1 MSEIGVMNRKQIFKS
16 EFHSQELLSWIFKF
30 NFIHKRRLLN
40 NTRNHGLPEI
50 LGDPPPPHWRIETR
64 SPRNA
69 RRIVKR
75 YYEYQNGAD
84 IKILYDAYSQLWYE
98 SEKYI
103 RRHEDKSG
111 LQTRVILIGWMHP
124 SHVTLLRGYLL
135 LLKLLG
141 ADLNFRFGWERPDVA
156 EALGNSYLKSG
167 FKIEF
172 ASDLSPRFRVFRT
185 FRGYGFRAYALSEQ
199 TKASLQDL
207 NHLNAIEN
215 SNYKSVVNVLIDSI
229 LTQKVEKNLTNK
241 VRRMLLLPPEMQAIQ
256 ALMTNNIDIVLYFLR
271 SFRLPKLAE
280 ILASKVPSLYQDRQ
294 DKFRF
299 LAEVCPSGIAE
310 SSTILNVKRLY
321 KHSDPEHFVNGQVR
335 FPTIDYKKSIG
346 HARPGNMPVESD
358 LTELTELTDVK
369 IQKGGTIICDHELVV
384 VDRAADPRLE
394 HVSGQ
399 WEHVFGSPLCG
410 RTVMVELC
418 EDAAKSIDEGILLS
432 GRNDYN
438 WYHWMVEYLPRV
450 IEIDK
455 ELDSRI
461 PWVISNRVPKTG
473 VEALKMIS
481 TRDILV
487 CDSEKLQHF
496 KKLIVMSP
504 NASVVDT
511 VLAPWERISRFNTHN
526 LQELRSAM
534 RRSSSSRSFP
544 EKVFIVRESKRI
556 KRYSRN
562 VVNQDQLVDIALGYG
577 FHSINLEDM
586 DFSEQLD
593 LFSNARMVITAG
605 GAVMANYLFMPQESH
620 VIQLNNVANKD
631 FVIPPLLSSIAGSK
645 FTSIVGKTSIGR
657 NVRNLRI
664 DHVHESYVIK
674 PRTLETVLKS
684 FNESSI
690 S

>member
-1 MSEIGVMNRKQIFKS
+1 MKRKQIFKS
-16 EFHSQELLSWIFKF
+16 EFHPQELLSWMLKF
-30 NFIHKRRLLN
+30 NFIHERRLLN
-40 NTRNHGLPEI
+40 DARNHALPEN
-50 LGDPPPPHWRIETR
+50 LKDSSPPHWRIETR
-64 SPRNA
+64 LPRSA
-69 RRIVKR
+69 RKIR
-75 YYEYQNGAD
+75 YKYTRYQNGAD

-135 LLKLLG
+135 LIKLLG

-156 EALGNSYLKSG
+156 KALGNSYLKSG

-185 FRGYGFRAYALSEQ
+185 FMGYGFRAYALSEQ
-199 TKASLQDL
+199 TKASLQNL

-215 SNYKSVVNVLIDSI
+215 SNSKSVLNVLIDSI

-241 VRRMLLLPPEMQAIQ
+241 FRRMLLLPPENLAVH
-256 ALMTNNIDIVLYFLR
+256 ALMHQNMDILISFLR
-271 SFRLPKLAE
+271 GFRLPNLAE
-280 ILASKVPSLYQDRQ
+280 ILASKVPNRFQDR
-294 DKFRF
+294 FHF
-299 LAEVCPSGIAE
+299 LAEVYPSGNTE
-310 SSTILNVKRLY
+310 SSIILNVKRLY
-321 KHSDPEHFVNGQVR
+321 KHSDPESFVNGQVR
-335 FPTIDYKKSIG
+335 FPTIDYKKIIG
-346 HARPGNMPVESD
+346 HALPGNIPVESD
-358 LTELTELTDVK
+358 LIELTELTDVK

-399 WEHVFGSPLCG
+399 WEHVFGSSLLG
-410 RTVMVELC
+410 QTVMVELC
-418 EDAAKSIDEGILLS
+418 EDTAESIDKGILLS

-455 ELDSRI
+455 EIDSRI
-461 PWVISNRVPKTG
+461 PWVISNRVPTTG

-504 NASVVDT
+504 NASIIDT

-534 RRSSSSRSFP
+534 RSVSSSSRFP
-544 EKVFIVRESKRI
+544 EKVFIVRESIR
-556 KRYSRN
+556 RN
-562 VVNQDQLVDIALGYG
+562 IVNQDQLVATALGYG
-577 FHSINLEDM
+577 FRPISLDNL

-593 LFSNARMVITAG
+593 LFSNAKVIITAG

-620 VIQLNNVANKD
+620 VIQLNNLANKD
-631 FVIPPLLSSIAGSK
+631 FIIPPLLCSIAGSN
-645 FTSIVGKTSIGR
+645 FTSILGKPKKAKKIR
-657 NVRNLRI
+657 HLRVDQI
-664 DHVHESYVIK
+664 HESYAIN
-674 PRTLETVLKS
+674 PRILESVLES
-684 FNESSI
+684 INESST